1 MMNPDDD
8 LENEEFDGLQ
18 SYARKGMAQE
28 LAKKLG
34 LVADV
39 PGVDSDEPDGDEPQG
54 DDAQSATGDAG
65 GDSIPPELL
74 EQILASLTKGQ

>member
-1 MMNPDDD
+1 MTGPQDD

-34 LVADV
+34 LLADV
-39 PGVDSDEPDGDEPQG
+39 PGADADDDAADGEQPDGGDVQTSAQG
-54 DDAQSATGDAG
+54 D
-65 GDSIPPELL
+65 IPPELL
-74 EQILASLTKGQ
+74 EQILASLAKGQ